1 MRIDTTLK
9 AAIQVVCG
17 SSGSGK
23 SVTIKKRL
31 QKEKRLIIWDV
42 DDEYTGE
49 MGIPGCQRFTCLR
62 QLADRLR
69 TAKAGKFAYVGKPSD
84 FNNWCR
90 LVFAWGY
97 CAAVAEETAGV
108 TSPAKAPEGWHTLV
122 SRGRKRGIKP
132 LVGVTQRPAESDKTI
147 MGNCSSIQCGLLTR
161 AKDRKYMADEL
172 DIPVEYIT
180 RLGEEEYIRL
190 EVRKKAYFHG
200 KITTPP
206 EGTPNPLTK
215 VRIKETPLTIER

>member
-1 MRIDTTLK
+1 MKIDTTLK

-31 QKEKRLIIWDV
+31 QKEKRLIIWDI

-49 MGIPGCQRFTCLR
+49 MGIPGCQRITSMAE
-62 QLADRLR
+62 LAAKVSK
-69 TAKAGKFAYVGKPSD
+69 AKAGKFAYVGPKSN
-84 FNNWCR
+84 FEQWCR
-90 LVFAWGY
+90 VVFAWGY

-108 TSPAKAPEGWHTLV
+108 TSAAKAPDAWHTLI

-132 LVGVTQRPAESDKTI
+132 LVGVTQRPSESDKTI
-147 MGNCSSIQCGLLTR
+147 MGNCSSIQCGMLTR
-161 AKDRKYMADEL
+161 AMDRKYMAQEL
-172 DIPVEYIT
+172 DLPVEHIS

-190 EVRKKAYFHG
+190 DTRKKEYFHG
-200 KITTPP
+200 VITTPP
-206 EGTPNPLTK
+206 EGTRNPLTK